1 MKICVL
7 PMSRSGKSSLIT
19 DEEKCKCHPV
29 NGGQTRNHR
38 IHPQVQRERDKQE
51 GKLTVTNHLYQ
62 RHLSL
67 EDYPSC
73 KLCQFTSYQ
82 KAKFTKHGEWY
93 LGDKMMQV
101 GDGPEPPVSSY
112 LQVWDNT
119 TMLEEMLVVCP
130 SRSLW
135 STGSRR
141 GAQPAFRPLI
151 VPVLLA
157 SAVPPYVSSAPPV
170 TFFISFLPSSTLV
183 LRPLQPYPRQ
193 PSPQINAGYL
203 LSNTVARG
211 APAVIWRVFC
221 EGAIN
226 QGVGT
231 EEDRA

>member
-1 MKICVL
+1 M
-7 PMSRSGKSSLIT
+7 PSSQRWTNQKSS
-19 DEEKCKCHPV
+19 DPSSSPEGE
-29 NGGQTRNHR
+29 RN
-38 IHPQVQRERDKQE
+38 KQE

-119 TMLEEMLVVCP
+119 TMLEEMLVVCL
-130 SRSLW
+130 SRSFW

-157 SAVPPYVSSAPPV
+157 SAEPPLCVFSATCDLLHLFSPVLDVGPSSPAALSSAAIPP
-170 TFFISFLPSSTLV
+170 
-183 LRPLQPYPRQ
+183 
-193 PSPQINAGYL
+193 
-203 LSNTVARG
+203 
-211 APAVIWRVFC
+211 
-221 EGAIN
+221 N
-226 QGVGT
+226 QFWIPPF
-231 EEDRA
+231 

>member
-1 MKICVL
+1 M
-7 PMSRSGKSSLIT
+7 PSS
-19 DEEKCKCHPV
+19 
-29 NGGQTRNHR
+29 
-38 IHPQVQRERDKQE
+38 QRWTNQISSDPSSSPEGERDIQE

-62 RHLSL
+62 RNLSL

-203 LSNTVARG
+203 LSKTVARG